1 MTCGVPDTGKDADSC
16 GGFAHQDLWI
26 VDGTTAAARFATA
39 PMPVDEQ
46 PMVGSVHGQG
56 RGGPALAGNHRQ
68 RPAVHAHDAAA
79 HTAHA
84 RQGRAG
90 RRSHPC
96 TAAHDVMSNET
107 KCHMSDL
114 TAACMLLTFA
124 LYVTHSIFTPCHTL
138 HPQSLQRLWDVS
150 SSPLG
155 TPYAST
161 SNALEHAREL
171 HLRKDR
177 WGC

>member
-124 LYVTHSIFTPCHTL
+124 SLCHTL
-138 HPQSLQRLWDVS
+138 DFHSMSYTPSAESAAFVGCVELATRDTICFNKQC
-150 SSPLG
+150 LG
-155 TPYAST
+155 TCEGAAPP
-161 SNALEHAREL
+161 
-171 HLRKDR
+171 
-177 WGC
+177 